1 MKHIIRIKE
10 NELCNLIKESLL
22 STLNEAK
29 GIKSRKLYDIVQKH
43 KGILSNYAVFDIH
56 NLTDDDVVG
65 VITYK
70 QWVAI
75 VEKGIRNFA
84 QEHGINL
91 HSADT
96 LYVIELNDGNY
107 VLCVL
112 RGGNYDRIA
121 KSVNAKRKKTPGDF
135 EFFINKK
142 VARER
147 NRYPGKD
154 DYVWNN
160 KDADDLFHNPFFRRN
175 EGNWTQDRKSE
186 AVSNVKNNRRWFE
199 RK

>member
-29 GIKSRKLYDIVQKH
+29 GIKSSKLYDIVQKH

-70 QWVAI
+70 QWVDI

-121 KSVNAKRKKTPGDF
+121 KSVNAERKKTPGDF

-154 DYVWNN
+154 EYVWNN

>member
-43 KGILSNYAVFDIH
+43 KGILSNYAIFDIH

-70 QWVAI
+70 QWVGIA
-75 VEKGIRNFA
+75 KNGIRNFA

-96 LYVIELNDGNY
+96 LDVIELNDGNY

-112 RGGNYDRIA
+112 RGGHYDRIG
-121 KSVNAKRKKTPGDF
+121 KSVNAERKKTPGDF
-135 EFFINKK
+135 EFFIKKK

-147 NRYPGKD
+147 NRYPGKN

-160 KDADDLFHNPFFRRN
+160 KDADDLFHNPYFRRN

-186 AVSNVKNNRRWFE
+186 AVNNVKNNRRWFE